1 MADRPK
7 KQSRLCVF
15 FAQEAI
21 HQKNKEEK
29 EKSVHLFICSSVH
42 LLLNSIFGSCEKELF
57 GSRCK
62 KKRKK

>member
-21 HQKNKEEK
+21 HQKTRKKKN
-29 EKSVHLFICSSVH
+29 SLLICSFVAQ
-42 LLLNSIFGSCEKELF
+42 LNFRFVRKNNCLA
-57 GSRCK
+57 RDAK
-62 KKRKK
+62 KKKK